1 MPLTDR
7 QVKAAKPQ
15 EKKYKLADGKGLYLE
30 VRANGS
36 KYWRMK
42 YRFQGKEKLAAFGV
56 YPDVSLAAAREQRDA
71 ARTQLTQ
78 GIDPNATKRAQKQA
92 GREAAE
98 NSFELIAREWFSIQM
113 TDMSEGHQK
122 RTIRALEKHLF
133 GSIGKRPISE
143 ITALDLLPV
152 LRKIEDKGHVE
163 TAHRVKQVAG
173 QVFRYGIVTGRCDRN
188 PCTDLKDALRP
199 AKKSHFAA
207 ITDPKELGRL
217 LVSIDEYPGSPAV
230 IAALKC
236 SALWFCRPGELRQ
249 VRWDQINWEEQR
261 IEITAE
267 KTHQPHIIP
276 LARQSL
282 EILES
287 LKPITGRS
295 QYVFPSARGA
305 SRPMSDG
312 AVRIALRGMGYDRET
327 HTAHGFRATARTL
340 LDEVLNY
347 RIEWIEQQLAHEVK
361 DANGRSYN
369 RTRHLEQRRKMMQH
383 WADYLDQLKDKAS
396 GTNVVNASFGSHTA

>member
-78 GIDPNATKRAQKQA
+78 GIDPNATKRAKKQA

-207 ITDPKELGRL
+207 ITNPKELGRL
-217 LVSIDEYPGSPAV
+217 LVSIDEYPGTPAV

-249 VRWDQINWEEQR
+249 VRWDQINWEEKR

-340 LDEVLNY
+340 LDEVLDY

-383 WADYLDQLKDKAS
+383 WADYLDQLKAAANS
-396 GTNVVNASFGSHTA
+396 SNVINGNFGG

>member
-1 MPLTDR
+1 MPLSDR
-7 QVKAAKPQ
+7 QIKAAKPRDKVYRLSD
-15 EKKYKLADGKGLYLE
+15 ERSLYLE
-30 VRANGS
+30 ITPAGG

-42 YRFQGKEKLAAFGV
+42 YRIHGKEKRLAIGV
-56 YPDVSLAAAREQRDA
+56 YPDVSLAEARAQRDN
-71 ARTQLTQ
+71 ARKLLTQ
-78 GIDPNATKRAQKQA
+78 GIDPSTEKKARKQS

-98 NSFELIAREWFSIQM
+98 NSFEVVAREWFS
-113 TDMSEGHQK
+113 
-122 RTIRALEKHLF
+122 

-143 ITALDLLPV
+143 ITALELLPV
-152 LRKIEDKGHVE
+152 LRKIEDRGHVE

-173 QVFRYGIVTGRCDRN
+173 QVFRYGVVTGRCERD

-217 LVSIDEYPGSPAV
+217 LVSIDEYHGTPAV
-230 IAALKC
+230 LAALKC

-249 VRWDQINWEEQR
+249 VRWDQINWDEKR
-261 IEITAE
+261 IEIIAE

-287 LKPITGRS
+287 LQPITGRS

-369 RTRHLEQRRKMMQH
+369 RTQHLEQRRKMMQH
-383 WADYLDQLKDKAS
+383 WADYLDQLKAAAS
-396 GTNVVNASFGSHTA
+396 TSNVINANFGR